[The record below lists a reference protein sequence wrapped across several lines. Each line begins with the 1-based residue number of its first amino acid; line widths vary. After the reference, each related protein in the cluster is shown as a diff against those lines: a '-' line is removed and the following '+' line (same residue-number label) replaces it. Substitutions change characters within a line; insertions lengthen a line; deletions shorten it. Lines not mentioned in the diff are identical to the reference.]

1 MQTEPIAIDGVAGPV
16 VVTPSFWG
24 RPSITVWG
32 QPVPRTGRQYALPAA
47 DGGTVE
53 ATVRGGFADAYP
65 TVEVNGVP
73 YRTGPKPPVALQILT
88 MVPILLIAIG
98 GAIGGVI
105 GVLGVAANLSV
116 ARTRMSVAGKTFAMI
131 GVIVVAAVVFF
142 AIAAALSA
150 AVGQA

>member
-1 MQTEPIAIDGVAGPV
+1 VIE
-16 VVTPSFWG
+16 G
-24 RPSITVWG
+24 RP
-32 QPVPRTGRQYALPAA
+32 QN
-47 DGGTVE
+47 E
-53 ATVRGGFADAYP
+53 
-65 TVEVNGVP
+65 GVTT
-73 YRTGPKPPVALQILT
+73 TGPKPPVALQILT